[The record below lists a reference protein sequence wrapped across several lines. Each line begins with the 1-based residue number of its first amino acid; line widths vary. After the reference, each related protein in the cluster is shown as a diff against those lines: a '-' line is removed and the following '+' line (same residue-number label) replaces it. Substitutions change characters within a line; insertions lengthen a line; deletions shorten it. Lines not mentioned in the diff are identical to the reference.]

1 MLSTLANLV
10 VLIKSATTSSMF
22 LSKVEDMSSTM
33 LELELEMSQYPL
45 LIGRNLNVGQQLSES
60 LLDIPI
66 KDE

>member
-1 MLSTLANLV
+1 
-10 VLIKSATTSSMF
+10 MF

-45 LIGRNLNVGQQLSES
+45 LIGRNLKVGQQLSES

>member
-1 MLSTLANLV
+1 
-10 VLIKSATTSSMF
+10 MF

-33 LELELEMSQYPL
+33 LELELEMSL
-45 LIGRNLNVGQQLSES
+45 LIGRNLKVGQQLSES